1 MCTGRI
7 DLEFIFRAFSRGAD
21 GVFIGGCWPGE
32 CHYITEGNYLALSRV
47 HLSKKMLKLMGV
59 APERVRLEYVSA
71 SEGSRFAEVIND
83 FSAEVRRLG
92 PLGRG
97 EGINGNKL
105 QFKLEQAQRLVP
117 YIKLVEREKMRVPV
131 KSEETYN
138 RFFSSEEFEE
148 QFQELIGDKFEI
160 SQMMAI
166 LREHPV
172 SPGELSEMCGI
183 SPTDIARHLQ
193 NSTMQGLVTFDE
205 SRNLIATV

>member
-1 MCTGRI
+1 M
-7 DLEFIFRAFSRGAD
+7 
-21 GVFIGGCWPGE
+21 FIGGCWPGE
-32 CHYITEGNYLALSRV
+32 CHYITEGNYLTLSRV
-47 HLSKKMLKLMGV
+47 HLSKKMLNLMGV

-71 SEGSRFAEVIND
+71 SEGSRFAEVVND

-97 EGINGNKL
+97 EGINENKL

-172 SPGELSEMCGI
+172 SPGELSEMCDI